1 VSATTS
7 HTAIAGIVVPIAVAV
22 AVAVGVD
29 PLIPGLVA
37 TAAAGYGLML
47 PVSTPPNAIV
57 YGSGMMSLTPCGAAG
72 SCSTSSASWCCD
84 RCAALRATDF

>member
-1 VSATTS
+1 MLILASGLEWPQRALSALF
-7 HTAIAGIVVPIAVAV
+7 ALVLVVLI

-57 YGSGMMSLTPCGAAG
+57 YGSGMVPLTPCCAAG
-72 SCSTSSASWCCD
+72 SCSTSSVS
-84 RCAALRATDF
+84 RCW